1 VPSPDTPSQRL
12 ILIDD
17 DMLTRE
23 VLTLLAEEASFD
35 VEAYE
40 SGEEALEALAQSTA
54 PSPQAI
60 LADMQMDGIFGDT
73 LARLLRSAC
82 GPATAILAMSGTAVQ
97 PHVIQSFD
105 GFLLKPFSIDDLRA
119 AIAGQAEELAARLA
133 STAPA
138 QPLNLNIYNAF
149 RAGMNADQLRQLYA
163 MSLDDAERRLGTMR
177 QALAAADDTAYR
189 RAAHAIKGGCGMVGA
204 AELAAIAARMEENG
218 SEAIDNIGAFDEFLA
233 AAARLR
239 RILDAQSR

>member
-1 VPSPDTPSQRL
+1 VPTRL
-12 ILIDD
+12 LLIDD

-23 VLTLLAEEASFD
+23 VLTLLASEAGFD
-35 VEAYE
+35 VAACE
-40 SGEEALEALAQSTA
+40 SGEEALQALDNPHSAKPHVVLS
-54 PSPQAI
+54 
-60 LADMQMDGIFGDT
+60 DMQMDGVSGET

-82 GPATAILAMSGTAVQ
+82 GPATILLAMSGTAVPPPIVQ
-97 PHVIQSFD
+97 AFD

-119 AIAGQAEELAARLA
+119 AIAGHSERRAAA
-133 STAPA
+133 APSA
-138 QPLNLNIYNAF
+138 VPLNLEIYNAF

-163 MSLDDAERRLGTMR
+163 MSLDDAERRIGTMR

-218 SEAIDNIGAFDEFLA
+218 PEAIDNIGAFDEFLA